1 MALNMNGGTVGGN
14 SIPHLQTTLLNL
26 RENLQTTI
34 FTCLQEIS

>member
-26 RENLQTTI
+26 RENLQKTY
-34 FTCLQEIS
+34 FHMLARD